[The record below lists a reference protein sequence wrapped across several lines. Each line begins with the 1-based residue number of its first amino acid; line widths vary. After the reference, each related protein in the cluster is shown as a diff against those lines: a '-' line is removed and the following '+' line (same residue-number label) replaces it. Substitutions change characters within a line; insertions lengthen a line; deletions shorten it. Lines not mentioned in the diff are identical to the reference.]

1 MRYTLLDLTQNILS
15 SLDSDEI
22 NSINDSVESRQV
34 VAVIKTVYDD
44 IASRSNLPIQ
54 KTIFNLTASGDV
66 TKPVLMTKPLTIDN
80 IEWVRYNVIKLGDT
94 IPAWADLMFL
104 PLDQF
109 MMLTQGFNT
118 TDTVNVGS
126 MTLTLNGFTFTFYY
140 QKTTKPCYYTSFD
153 DTTLIF
159 DGYDSAIDT
168 TLQASKTLCYGTLTN
183 NFTEI
188 DNWVPNLNPQQFPLL
203 LNEAKSLAWAEL
215 KQTTH
220 AKAEQTARR
229 NWRHLSKTQ
238 MHTHD
243 QKFEHHNHSFDA
255 LPNFGRRGRGYR

>member
-15 SLDSDEI
+15 SMDSDEI
-22 NSINDSVESRQV
+22 NSINDTVESRQV

-44 IASRSNLPIQ
+44 LVSRSNLPIQ
-54 KTIFNLTASGDV
+54 KTPFTLTASGDL

-80 IEWVRYNVIKLGDT
+80 IEWIRYNVVKLGGT
-94 IPAWADLMFL
+94 IPVWTDINYIS
-104 PLDQF
+104 LDQF
-109 MMLTQGFNT
+109 LIVTQNFNT
-118 TDTVNVGS
+118 SDTVNVGT
-126 MTLTLNGFTFTFYY
+126 MTVTYNGFTFTFYF
-140 QKTTKPCYYTSFD
+140 QKKTKPCYYTTFD
-153 DTTLIF
+153 DNTIVF
-159 DGYDSAIDT
+159 DGYDSAVDS
-168 TLQASKTLCYGTLTN
+168 TLQSNKTMCFGEMTN
-183 NFTEI
+183 SFTEV

-238 MHTHD
+238 AHTYD
-243 QKFEHHNHSFDA
+243 QRFRQRNHTFDA
-255 LPNFGRRGRGYR
+255 LPNFGRKGARY